1 MPKIFGTNALGILAA
16 GIVFWMLGWI
26 WYGMVFSEMWHALTG
41 IPKPAEDTMDPK
53 IMLGGIIAPIAMALG
68 LTYILQQSSAS
79 RLATCAKISAIVSLL
94 IGLPLMAMDNLYQGE
109 PLKLLALDYGY
120 VLVGFALMGVILS
133 FFRGKDAIDIG
144 EG

>member
-1 MPKIFGTNALGILAA
+1 MPKIFGTNLLGILAA
-16 GIVFWMLGWI
+16 GLVFWFLGWI

-41 IPKPAEDTMDPK
+41 VPKPAEDTMDPK
-53 IMLGGIIAPIAMALG
+53 IMLGGIVGSIAMALG
-68 LTYILQQSSAS
+68 LAYILQQSSAS
-79 RLATCAKISAIVSLL
+79 RLATCAKICAIVSLL

-133 FFRGKDAIDIG
+133 FFRGKDAIEIG
-144 EG
+144 QS